1 MLEWHDLGR
10 FAVDRRVFDVGI
22 QTGTALPALRE
33 GTPALEAGPAEERT
47 NGNGSLMRVLPLAL
61 WHLGSDAELVADA
74 RLQSRVTHGHLRSQ
88 ACCAL
93 YCLWARRVME
103 GSENPWSEAVAALRG
118 LWADEPASL
127 AVLEESIR
135 PDDPPGG
142 RGGGYVVDCLHSAR
156 WAVEAGPYEQVVKAA
171 VAIGDDTDTTACVA
185 GGIAGLRDGV
195 AAIPERWRRA
205 LRGREWLDPLLGALL
220 ERDSV
225 RPAPDASGPSRN
237 RPLTSSPDRR
247 VSMHRGIRFDIHA
260 LRSSPARCVPVA
272 IGTQVQL
279 KRRRPVPSLVGC
291 QSDRP
296 SPK

>member
-1 MLEWHDLGR
+1 
-10 FAVDRRVFDVGI
+10 
-22 QTGTALPALRE
+22 
-33 GTPALEAGPAEERT
+33 
-47 NGNGSLMRVLPLAL
+47 MRVLPLAL

-93 YCLWARRVME
+93 YCLWARRVLE

-156 WAVEAGPYEQVVKAA
+156 RAVEAGPYEQVVKAA

-205 LRGREWLDPLLGALL
+205 LRGREWLDPLLGALARTRFGAVGAL
-220 ERDSV
+220 TH
-225 RPAPDASGPSRN
+225 PGPSRN
-237 RPLTSSPDRR
+237 QAARTRHACARLRACMHEHRKRSLT
-247 VSMHRGIRFDIHA
+247 
-260 LRSSPARCVPVA
+260 PVA
-272 IGTQVQL
+272 RAMSRS
-279 KRRRPVPSLVGC
+279 RRRSEFG
-291 QSDRP
+291 SIKASTSGFRP
-296 SPK
+296 